1 MCVHKRVHGE
11 TLPHGAVLLW
21 LTISPSGLLK
31 GGGKESI
38 KWRGGG
44 GGCVFLL
51 NKARSLLFPSTCR
64 AQTLKSV
71 DVLGEKECDS
81 FSLRAHAA
89 LRALRLLCARLSF
102 GISSQRPCEYAG
114 ICRNRRAVR
123 DAPDNNDRKL
133 TVCRRRSHWKQR
145 SLAVTPRGGWGK
157 GGGGRT

>member
-1 MCVHKRVHGE
+1 MYVHKRVHGE

-21 LTISPSGLLK
+21 LTISPSSLLK
-31 GGGKESI
+31 GGGKESL
-38 KWRGGG
+38 RGE
-44 GGCVFLL
+44 CVSLL
-51 NKARSLLFPSTCR
+51 NEARSLLFPSTCR

-71 DVLGEKECDS
+71 DVFGEKKCDS

-123 DAPDNNDRKL
+123 DVPDNNDRKL
-133 TVCRRRSHWKQR
+133 TVCRRRSHGNKEV
-145 SLAVTPRGGWGK
+145 LL
-157 GGGGRT
+157 